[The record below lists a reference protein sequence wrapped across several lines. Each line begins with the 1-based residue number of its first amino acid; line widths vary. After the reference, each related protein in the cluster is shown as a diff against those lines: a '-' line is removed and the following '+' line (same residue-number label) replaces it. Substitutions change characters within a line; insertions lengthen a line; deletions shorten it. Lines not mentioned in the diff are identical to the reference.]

1 MIYLICLSKY
11 SKFDACCLFCLLCGG
26 FCYKKNIIVKKEEM
40 GVFLGSQYW
49 KKKIC
54 LQETFCIITIMKILL
69 LL

>member
-1 MIYLICLSKY
+1 
-11 SKFDACCLFCLLCGG
+11 
-26 FCYKKNIIVKKEEM
+26 M

-49 KKKIC
+49 IFTKKKIG